1 MLKALRI
8 TGKPMF
14 SGRDLV
20 RLIVPLVIEQFL
32 AVLVGMADTVMVSG
46 VNEFATSAVSSVDT
60 INNLL
65 INLFSAMGAGG
76 AVVAAQY
83 LGHHEQENACS
94 AAKQLLI
101 SSLAVS
107 GGIALVS
114 IIANN
119 FIIETCYGSLNDTTK
134 EMCKTYFF
142 LSALSYPF
150 LGIYNGGVGVLR
162 SQGDSRSS
170 MISSTIMNL
179 VNIGGNALLIGP
191 LKMGVAGAGL
201 ASLVSRALCA
211 MIIFRILC
219 KKTLKIHLIDP
230 FKPEWDGRMIRRIL
244 SIGLP
249 NGAENSLFQ
258 VGKVIIMVIITNLP
272 AHLIAANAAVN
283 SVSGF
288 PNIPGSAVGL
298 AAIAVIGQ
306 CVGAGDEEQAKAYG
320 WRLLLIMYAAV
331 LPLNIII
338 FTFAPFFLGL
348 FGLERTPGAYE
359 AALQVQRLYCLFSV
373 FFWVPS
379 FGLPNIL
386 RAAGDAKYTMTV
398 SIVSMLALRVGLSF
412 VMVYVFNLGLLGVWL
427 SMHADWIARDIFFLW
442 RFISKKWLR
451 HRVI

>member
-1 MLKALRI
+1 MLKALHI
-8 TGKPMF
+8 DGKPMF

-20 RLIVPLVIEQFL
+20 KLIIPLVIEQFL

-46 VNEFATSAVSSVDT
+46 VSAYATSAVSSVDT

-83 LGHHEQENACS
+83 LGHHEVENACS

-107 GGIALVS
+107 GGIALIS
-114 IIANN
+114 IIGNSL
-119 FIIETCYGSLNDTTK
+119 IIETCYGSLNEETK
-134 EMCKTYFF
+134 EMCKTYFL

-211 MIIFRILC
+211 VIIFRILC
-219 KKTLKIHLIDP
+219 RKKLKIHLIEP
-230 FKPEWDGRMIRRIL
+230 FRPEWDGRMIRRIL

-249 NGAENSLFQ
+249 SGAENSLFQ
-258 VGKVIIMVIITNLP
+258 VGKVIIMVIITRLP
-272 AHLIAANAAVN
+272 AHLIAANAAVS

-288 PNIPGSAVGL
+288 PNIPGAAVGL
-298 AAIAVIGQ
+298 ASIAVIGQ
-306 CVGAGDEEQAKAYG
+306 CVGAGDEKQARAYG

-331 LPLNIII
+331 LPLNFII
-338 FTFAPFFLGL
+338 FTFAPVFLSF

-359 AALQVQRLYCLFSV
+359 AALQIQHIYCLLSLIC
-373 FFWVPS
+373 WVPS

-386 RAAGDAKYTMTV
+386 RAAGDARYTMT
-398 SIVSMLALRVGLSF
+398 
-412 VMVYVFNLGLLGVWL
+412 
-427 SMHADWIARDIFFLW
+427 
-442 RFISKKWLR
+442 
-451 HRVI
+451 